1 MLVVRFVEHKLE
13 YDCHLG
19 CKSVVTITAIEL
31 PMEKI
36 ADFCDRWQVVEF
48 SLFGSI
54 LRDDFRPDSDV
65 DVMVQFA
72 PDAHPTFVTLD
83 KMEDHLHQIFDRD
96 IDLITRQGIETT
108 RNYLRRQEILA
119 SAQII
124 YVTRNSIPA

>member
-1 MLVVRFVEHKLE
+1 M
-13 YDCHLG
+13 
-19 CKSVVTITAIEL
+19 TIAAIDL

-54 LRDDFRPDSDV
+54 LRDDFCPDSDV
-65 DVMVQFA
+65 DVMVEFA
-72 PDAHPTFVTLD
+72 ADAHPTFTILD
-83 KMEDHLHQIFDRD
+83 EMEEHLKQIFDRN

-108 RNYLRRQEILA
+108 RNYLRRQEILS